1 MQIIRILLL
10 AVMIVCS
17 WTFFAYAA
25 DTVPASE
32 WDQVLDR
39 IYSHTWRGR
48 ADLAAEIKKRE
59 ARIGQSLADYIAA
72 RDRLIA
78 SPAVYKD
85 ETCRRV
91 VTAKTVQYLLTGD
104 KKVLDEAVVLSDA
117 FANKL
122 MYSDFAFWYYYPR
135 ALVDIED
142 GNSSTLQF
150 DAYKLLNDVVLWEE
164 PLEAGKTSPSEMERR
179 HYAWNLADLVLTRAV
194 LEKKMGGLEGLGPAV
209 WVLGSR
215 SKAQAIGDREK
226 SLLSFIINVRK
237 YLSGPESDNYHLNY
251 AVAMSKGKENYN
263 LLVQALDDGQK
274 GGPVETLFY
283 ESSEYLKLA
292 SEWAGTWQGKAA
304 AVTANLELAN
314 TGLARMKN
322 VLPQPAMAALAATP
336 DKENLG
342 MALALFSGMAARE
355 TGGWE
360 QLRFIDRKVYVDSAE
375 ALWNAMRRNS
385 LLVADYYLEKIN
397 TDDFQS
403 VTDNSVPAE
412 KALHCYVNLFETYAP
427 VDSPREIIPDSA
439 YFAYAE
445 ALKRLSLLERN
456 LCSFNGNMQLHDQ
469 SVDYLLKAIKVYPYD
484 DSLSEYAALCRNIN
498 TGSVKTYPDLVVRSV
513 VSNRVVAKCLQGNKS
528 YCDANTRLA
537 LEWNIFK
544 VRNKL
549 YSSSN
554 VHVLDDMKSLVQDL
568 RNGTQSSGKI
578 KTEQDGQL
586 LRILSASD
594 RYMVLCGD
602 LATLATSAEELLR
615 KCRVEGEGCDALEVS
630 TEGLLQ
636 RHGELEKQKNELV
649 AACDKWVRA
658 QAKLL
663 GEKGE
668 GNDLEYVGNLSN
680 LVIDEY
686 VNLNDR
692 VVTVIVQK
700 KLNELACADNH
711 PMHKIIKSGYYAP
724 R

>member
-1 MQIIRILLL
+1 MHVIRILLL
-10 AVMIVCS
+10 AVMIMCS

-25 DTVPASE
+25 DTAPASE

-48 ADLAAEIKKRE
+48 ADLADEIKKRE
-59 ARIGQSLADYIAA
+59 SRIGQSLADYIAA
-72 RDRLIA
+72 RDRLVA

-135 ALVDIED
+135 ALEDIED
-142 GNSSTLQF
+142 GNSTTLQF

-164 PLEAGKTSPSEMERR
+164 PLEAGKTSPAEMERR
-179 HYAWNLADLVLTRAV
+179 HYAWNLADLVLTRAI
-194 LEKKMGGLEGLGPAV
+194 LEKKIGGLDGLGPAV
-209 WVLGSR
+209 WMLGSR

-226 SLLSFIINVRK
+226 SLLSFIINVRM
-237 YLSGPESDNYHLNY
+237 YLSGPESDNYRLNY
-251 AVAMSKGKENYN
+251 AVAMSKGKGSYA
-263 LLVQALDDGQK
+263 LLVQALDAGQK
-274 GGPVETLFY
+274 GEPVEKLF
-283 ESSEYLKLA
+283 SDSQEYLKLA

-304 AVTANLELAN
+304 AVTANLELVN

-322 VLPQPAMAALAATP
+322 VLPQPALAALAATP
-336 DKENLG
+336 DKENFG
-342 MALALFSGMAARE
+342 MALALFRGMAERE
-355 TGGWE
+355 TDGWE
-360 QLRFIDRKVYVDSAE
+360 QLRFVDRKVYVDSAE

-385 LLVADYYLEKIN
+385 LLVADYYLERMN
-397 TDDFQS
+397 TDDFKS
-403 VTDNSVPAE
+403 VMENSGPAE
-412 KALHCYVNLFETYAP
+412 KALHQYVNLFETYAP
-427 VDSPREIIPDSA
+427 ADSPREIIPDSA

-445 ALKRLSLLERN
+445 ALKRLSRLERT
-456 LCSFNGNMQLHDQ
+456 LCTFNGNMQMHDQ
-469 SVDYLLKAIKVYPYD
+469 SVDFLLKAIAVYPYD
-484 DSLSEYAALCRNIN
+484 DSLSEYATLSRNIN

-549 YSSSN
+549 YSSNN
-554 VHVLDDMKSLVQDL
+554 VNVLDDMKFLVQDL
-568 RNGTQSSGKI
+568 RNGAHATGKG
-578 KTEQDGQL
+578 DGQL
-586 LRILSASD
+586 LSILSASD
-594 RYMVLCGD
+594 RYIDLCGNLSS
-602 LATLATSAEELLR
+602 LAASAEEPLR
-615 KCRVEGEGCDALEVS
+615 KCRVEGEGCDELEVS
-630 TEGLLQ
+630 TERFLQ
-636 RHGELEKQKNELV
+636 RHGELEKEKNELV

-658 QAKLL
+658 QANPP
-663 GEKGE
+663 GVKGN
-668 GNDLEYVGNLSN
+668 GNDPEYVGNLSN
-680 LVIDEY
+680 MVIDEY

-692 VVTVIVQK
+692 VVKVIVEK
-700 KLNELACADNH
+700 KLSELARADNN